1 MSKIDKGKVGVR
13 HIKIEET
20 PVRMT
25 NREIAVLV
33 AAADLWNL
41 IVELKVEHAQDLME
55 YNQDI
60 HNIQN
65 RVMARPIRRAL
76 NKGA

>member
-1 MSKIDKGKVGVR
+1 MTKKGKGGEGD
-13 HIKIEET
+13 IKLKGT
-20 PVRMT
+20 PIRMT

-41 IVELKVEHAQDLME
+41 IVELKVEHRQDLME
-55 YNQDI
+55 YNRDI

-65 RVMARPIRRAL
+65 RVMARPIRRAR
-76 NKGA
+76 NK

>member
-1 MSKIDKGKVGVR
+1 MAKKNKDVPGI
-13 HIKIEET
+13 T
-20 PVRMT
+20 PREDLPIRLT
-25 NREIAVLV
+25 NKERAVV
-33 AAADLWNL
+33 EAAADLWNL
-41 IVELKVEHAQDLME
+41 IVELKVEHGQDLME
-55 YNQDI
+55 YNRDI

>member
-1 MSKIDKGKVGVR
+1 MAKKNKEGEGD
-13 HIKIEET
+13 IKIKET
-20 PVRMT
+20 PIRMT
-25 NREIAVLV
+25 NKETAVLE

-41 IVELKVEHAQDLME
+41 IVELKVEHGQDLME
-55 YNQDI
+55 YNRDI

-65 RVMARPIRRAL
+65 RVMARPIRRAR